1 MVFVIFLR
9 SRFTSGRSFITPLG
23 NDFDFVAKGN
33 KLAAQCMLLALLASA
48 MGIKVVVEQPA
59 GSCLDYLPR
68 FQWFLKVVQV
78 LFLNLICLLV
88 VVVASCIKV

>member
-1 MVFVIFLR
+1 MFVLLLR

-33 KLAAQCMLLALLASA
+33 KLAAQCILLALLASSL
-48 MGIKVVVEQPA
+48 GIKVVLEQPT

-68 FQWFLKVVQV
+68 FQWFLKVAQA
-78 LFLNLICLLV
+78 LFLKLKCLLV
-88 VVVASCIKV
+88 FDGAPAI

>member
-1 MVFVIFLR
+1 MLFLR

-33 KLAAQCMLLALLASA
+33 KLAAQCILLALLASS
-48 MGIKVVVEQPA
+48 MGIKVVLEQPT

-68 FQWFLKVVQV
+68 FQWFLKVAQAS
-78 LFLNLICLLV
+78 FLNLICLLV
-88 VVVASCIKV
+88 FLGAPGI

>member
-1 MVFVIFLR
+1 MLFLR
-9 SRFTSGRSFITPLG
+9 SRFTSGRSFITHLG

-33 KLAAQCMLLALLASA
+33 KLAAQCILLALLASSL
-48 MGIKVVVEQPA
+48 GIKVVIEQPT

-68 FQWFLKVVQV
+68 FQWFLKVAQA

-88 VVVASCIKV
+88 FLGAPGI

>member
-1 MVFVIFLR
+1 MLFLR

-33 KLAAQCMLLALLASA
+33 KLAAQCILLALLASSL
-48 MGIKVVVEQPA
+48 GIKVVIEQPT

-68 FQWFLKVVQV
+68 FQWFLKVAQA

-88 VVVASCIKV
+88 FLGAPGI